1 MVSAAS
7 SFNTFQVLSGVGV
20 SPTAMIPALPLS
32 AAYTSIISDISC
44 TFVILYLAVSIV
56 TLSLP
61 PFLSS
66 LAIPQNLAPATVAV
80 PSAPLKVITGPAA
93 LAVCKL
99 ATGTIPNAI
108 ATTSDFAIVFLKFII
123 LITSLLLSGPH
134 PMYAKTVS
142 LVAIPGWLTSYPMYA
157 KIIRIT

>member
-1 MVSAAS
+1 MP
-7 SFNTFQVLSGVGV
+7 QVLSGVGV
-20 SPTAMIPALPLS
+20 SPAAIIPALPLR
-32 AAYTSIISDISC
+32 AAYTSIIPATSC
-44 TFVILYLAVSIV
+44 TFVILYFLPLIS

-66 LAIPQNLAPATVAV
+66 LAIPQNFVLPTVAV
-80 PSAPLKVITGPAA
+80 PSSPLKVNVGAA

-142 LVAIPGWLTSYPMYA
+142 LVAIPGWLSSYPMYA